1 MMLVISG
8 SKIMTMGPEGTL
20 HNKHIIVEGDSI
32 TAINEADI
40 IPANAQ
46 HQMCI
51 RDRSNLIYFTT
62 KMPPEITR
70 FML

>member
-1 MMLVISG
+1 MMLVITG

-40 IPANAQ
+40 IPANQ
-46 HQMCI
+46 
-51 RDRSNLIYFTT
+51 LY
-62 KMPPEITR
+62 
-70 FML
+70 LVV